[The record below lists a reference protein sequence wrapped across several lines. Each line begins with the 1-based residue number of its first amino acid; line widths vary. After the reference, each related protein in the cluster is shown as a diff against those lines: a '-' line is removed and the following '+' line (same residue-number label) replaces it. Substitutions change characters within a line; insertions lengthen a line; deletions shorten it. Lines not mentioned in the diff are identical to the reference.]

1 METNK
6 QYFLFISNNDI
17 YAIEA
22 LDVIEIVEYQN
33 ITKVPMMSNFVKGV
47 TNIRGN
53 IIAVVDL
60 LQRFDLG
67 ETKML
72 DKTSLVILRKK
83 YLEKELQ
90 IAIIIDEVYEVD
102 NISDKNIELT
112 PDFGTKVDKKFIKS
126 MAKYNDEFVPILDI
140 DTILDI
146 DEISVLSVLK
156 RINNE
161 KFTKYR

>member
-1 METNK
+1 MKTNK

-60 LQRFDLG
+60 LQRFELE
-67 ETKML
+67 ETKVL
-72 DKTSLVILRKK
+72 DKTSLAILRKN
-83 YLEKELQ
+83 YLDKELQ

-102 NISDKNIELT
+102 NISDVNIELT
-112 PDFGTKVDKKFIKS
+112 PNFGTRVDKKFIKS

-140 DTILDI
+140 DAILDI
-146 DEISVLSVLK
+146 EEISVLTAFK
-156 RINNE
+156 
-161 KFTKYR
+161 KDK